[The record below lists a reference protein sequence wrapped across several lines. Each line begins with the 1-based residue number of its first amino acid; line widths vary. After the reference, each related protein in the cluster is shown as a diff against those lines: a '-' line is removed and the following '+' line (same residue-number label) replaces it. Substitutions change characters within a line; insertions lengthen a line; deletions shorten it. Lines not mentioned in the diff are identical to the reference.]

1 MKTLA
6 LLAAFAVTLTAT
18 AANTIAWWTFDDD
31 PLGVTD
37 ASGNFN
43 TLTNGGIAIVDG
55 AASFDGT
62 AKMFSTI
69 RPLPIEST
77 KAYTFEC
84 FVRPATTQNI
94 AAGILELSPNAG
106 GNDGGAFIFYPDG
119 AMVHHEYDNR
129 NKWTGRKLQ
138 KNILD
143 DQWHHLAAIFT
154 PGGTSNVAEQV
165 LFYVDGELQDIYTQ
179 YQDGNVYLWPN
190 TFYIGSRGGR
200 QHSFTGLIDDV
211 RITVGALSTNE
222 FLKAR
227 TVGKP
232 VVAYYP
238 FDTPET
244 AFQDASGNGNHLT
257 GDGVTFQDG
266 YASFNGG
273 THTMNTI
280 NTLDLSAYKDATVE
294 CFLRPHANA
303 TATSMLLELS
313 PNIGGRNGC
322 FFFTLNE
329 TGPGVING
337 SFFPGNWHIDVSQN
351 NTVYAGWHHVALVV
365 DSSLSGADRSRLF
378 VDGIQAP
385 QNPEF
390 TAANDVNLGNQTLF
404 IGSRNNTSYKLDADI
419 DDIRITAR
427 ALQPGSFMSARSQSP
442 DPSEVIAYWPF
453 DTRNPLHDATEN
465 GNELQ
470 SDGVT
475 FTTDRT
481 ALLSGSQRKFST
493 VGTLPLYGRDALTVE
508 FFMRTTDAD
517 TLALLMELGPNF
529 NDAPGCFAIV
539 ENQYATGDAEDGR
552 MDAGFH
558 MLVGYNYNVKKANAV
573 ADGKWHHYALVY
585 DSSRLDAEIVRF
597 FKDGVPQPTE
607 GAHNKVYK
615 TGFRSERLYIGS
627 RDDSGYWF
635 VGELDDIKITGRAL
649 DPSEFLKKRSSPPGM
664 CVTIR

>member
-1 MKTLA
+1 MKTFA
-6 LLAAFAVTLTAT
+6 LLAALASTLAAT
-18 AANTIAWWTFDDD
+18 AANTLAWWTFDDD

-37 ASGNFN
+37 ATGNFN

-62 AKMFSTI
+62 AKVFSTI

-84 FVRPATTQNI
+84 FVRPATTQNS

-106 GNDGGAFIFYPDG
+106 SYDGGAFIFYPDG
-119 AMVHHEYDNR
+119 AMEHRTIN
-129 NKWTGRKLQ
+129 NKPKWTGRKLQ

-179 YQDGNVYLWPN
+179 YQDGNVYLLPY
-190 TFYIGSRGGR
+190 TFYIGSRGGW

-211 RITVGALSTNE
+211 RITEGALSTNE
-222 FLKAR
+222 FLKTR
-227 TVGKP
+227 TAGKP

-238 FDTPET
+238 FNTPET

-257 GDGVTFQDG
+257 GSGVTFQDG
-266 YASFNGG
+266 FASFNGG
-273 THTMNTI
+273 AHTMNTI

-294 CFLRPHANA
+294 FFIRPHTNAPA
-303 TATSMLLELS
+303 TAMVLELS
-313 PNIGGRNGC
+313 RDINGKNGC
-322 FFFTLNE
+322 FFVTLNE
-329 TGPGVING
+329 TGPGVLNG
-337 SFFPGNWHIDVSQN
+337 SFFPGGWHIDVSQTN
-351 NTVYAGWHHVALVV
+351 QVFAGWHHVALVI
-365 DSSLSGADRSRLF
+365 DSSLSGADRSRMF
-378 VDGIQAP
+378 VDGMQAP
-385 QNPEF
+385 QNPQHK
-390 TAANDVNLGNQTLF
+390 AASDVNLGNQTLF
-404 IGSRNNTSYKLDADI
+404 IGSRANTSYRLNADI

-427 ALQPGSFMSARSQSP
+427 VLQPGSFMSARSQSP
-442 DPSEVIAYWPF
+442 DPSDVIAYWPF
-453 DTRNPLHDATEN
+453 DARNPLHDATEN

-493 VGTLPLYGRDALTVE
+493 IGTLPLYGRDALTVE
-508 FFMRTTDAD
+508 YFMRTTDAG

-529 NDAPGCFAIV
+529 NNAPGRFAIV
-539 ENQYATGDAEDGR
+539 ENQYETGDVRDGR

-558 MLVGYNYNVKKANAV
+558 MLANYNIKKANVV

-585 DSSRLDAEIVRF
+585 DSSRLDSDIVRF

-607 GAHNKVYK
+607 GSHNKDRK
-615 TGFRSERLYIGS
+615 SGFRSERLYIGS
-627 RDDSGYWF
+627 RSDSGYWF

-649 DPSEFLKKRSSPPGM
+649 EPSEFLKKRSSPPGV
-664 CVTIR
+664 CVIIR

>member
-1 MKTLA
+1 MKKIA
-6 LLAAFAVTLTAT
+6 LLAALAATLTAT
-18 AANTIAWWTFDDD
+18 AANTLAWWTFDDD

-37 ASGNFN
+37 ATGNFN

-62 AKMFSTI
+62 AKVFSTI
-69 RPLPIEST
+69 RPLPVEST

-84 FVRPATTQNI
+84 FVRPATTQNSS
-94 AAGILELSPNAG
+94 AGILELSPNAG
-106 GNDGGAFIFYPDG
+106 SYDGGAFIFYPDG
-119 AMVHHEYDNR
+119 AMEHRTIN
-129 NKWTGRKLQ
+129 NKPKWTGRKLQ

-154 PGGTSNVAEQV
+154 PSGMSNVAEQV

-179 YQDGNVYLWPN
+179 YQDGNVYLLPY
-190 TFYIGSRGGR
+190 TFYIGSRGGW

-211 RITVGALSTNE
+211 RITEGALSTNE
-222 FLKAR
+222 FLKTR
-227 TVGKP
+227 TAGKP

-238 FDTPET
+238 FNTPET

-257 GDGVTFQDG
+257 GSGVTFQDG
-266 YASFNGG
+266 FASFNGG
-273 THTMNTI
+273 AHTMNTI

-294 CFLRPHANA
+294 FFIRPHTNAPA
-303 TATSMLLELS
+303 TAMVLELS
-313 PNIGGRNGC
+313 RDINGKNGC
-322 FFFTLNE
+322 FFVTLNE
-329 TGPGVING
+329 TGPGVLNG
-337 SFFPGNWHIDVSQN
+337 SFFPGGWHIDVSQTN
-351 NTVYAGWHHVALVV
+351 QVFAGWHHVALVI

-378 VDGIQAP
+378 VDGMQAP
-385 QNPEF
+385 QNPQHK
-390 TAANDVNLGNQTLF
+390 AASDVNLGNQTLF
-404 IGSRNNTSYKLDADI
+404 IGSRANTSYRLNADI

-427 ALQPGSFMSARSQSP
+427 VLQPGSFMSARSQSP
-442 DPSEVIAYWPF
+442 DPSDVIAYWPF
-453 DTRNPLHDATEN
+453 DARNPLHDATEN

-493 VGTLPLYGRDALTVE
+493 IGTLPLYGRDALTVE

-529 NDAPGCFAIV
+529 NNAPGRFGIV
-539 ENQYATGDAEDGR
+539 ENQYATGEAKDGR

-558 MLVGYNYNVKKANAV
+558 MSVNYNVKMANAV

-585 DSSRLDAEIVRF
+585 DSSKLDADIVRF
-597 FKDGVPQPTE
+597 FKDGVPQPFD
-607 GAHNKVYK
+607 GSHNYVCKA
-615 TGFRSERLYIGS
+615 GFRSERLYIGS
-627 RDDSGYWF
+627 RSDSGYWF

-649 DPSEFLKKRSSPPGM
+649 DPSEFLKKRSSPPGV
-664 CVTIR
+664 CVIIR

>member
-1 MKTLA
+1 MKKLVLFAVLA
-6 LLAAFAVTLTAT
+6 SVFAVTAGE
-18 AANTIAWWTFDDD
+18 TIAWWTFDDD

-37 ASGNFN
+37 ATGNFN

-62 AKMFSTI
+62 AKWFSTI
-69 RPLPIEST
+69 RPLQVEPT
-77 KAYTFEC
+77 KTYTFEC
-84 FVRPATTQNI
+84 FVRPATTQNS

-106 GNDGGAFIFYPDG
+106 SYDGGAFIFYPDG
-119 AMVHHEYDNR
+119 AMAHRWYDNG

-154 PGGTSNVAEQV
+154 PGGTSNIAEQV

-179 YQDGNVYLWPN
+179 YQDGNVYLRPN
-190 TFYIGSRGGR
+190 TLYIGSRGGR

-227 TVGKP
+227 TAGKP

-238 FDTPET
+238 FNTPET

-257 GDGVTFQDG
+257 GSGVTFQDG
-266 YASFNGG
+266 YVSFNGG
-273 THTMNTI
+273 AHTMNTL
-280 NTLDLSAYKDATVE
+280 NSLDLTAYKDVTVE
-294 CFLRPHANA
+294 FFLRPHANA
-303 TATSMLLELS
+303 TATSMILELS
-313 PNIGGRNGC
+313 PDINGRNGC

-337 SFFPGNWHIDVSQN
+337 SFFPGGWHIDVSST

-385 QNPEF
+385 QNPRF
-390 TAANDVNLGNQTLF
+390 KAANNVNLGNQTLF

-427 ALQPGSFMSARSQSP
+427 ALQPGSFMSTRSQSP
-442 DPSEVIAYWPF
+442 DPSKVIAYWPF

-475 FTTDRT
+475 FTTERT

-529 NDAPGCFAIV
+529 NNAPGRFAIV
-539 ENQYATGDAEDGR
+539 ENQYATGDEQDGR

-558 MLVGYNYNVKKANAV
+558 MLVNYNIKKANAV

-585 DSSRLDAEIVRF
+585 DSSRLDADIVRF
-597 FKDGVPQPTE
+597 YKDGVPQPSD
-607 GAHNKVYK
+607 GLHNNVCK

-627 RDDSGYWF
+627 RSDSGLWF
-635 VGELDDIKITGRAL
+635 VGELDDIRITGRAL
-649 DPSEFLKKRSSPPGM
+649 APSEFLKKRSSPPGV
-664 CVTIR
+664 CVIFR

>member
-6 LLAAFAVTLTAT
+6 LLAALAASLTAS
-18 AANTIAWWTFDDD
+18 AANTLAWWTFDDD

-37 ASGNFN
+37 ASGNCN

-55 AASFDGT
+55 AASFNGT

-84 FVRPATTQNI
+84 FVRPATTQNS

-106 GNDGGAFIFYPDG
+106 SYDGGAFIFYPDG
-119 AMVHHEYDNR
+119 AMEHRTIN
-129 NKWTGRKLQ
+129 NKPKWTGRKLQ

-179 YQDGNVYLWPN
+179 YQDGNVYLLPR
-190 TFYIGSRGGR
+190 TFYIGSRGGW

-257 GDGVTFQDG
+257 GGGVTFQDG

-280 NTLDLSAYKDATVE
+280 GTLDLSAYKDATVE
-294 CFLRPHANA
+294 FFLRPHTNA
-303 TATSMLLELS
+303 TATYMLLELS
-313 PNIGGRNGC
+313 PNISGRNGC

-337 SFFPGNWHIDVSQN
+337 SFYPGGYHIDVSPT
-351 NTVYAGWHHVALVV
+351 NTVYAGWHHVALVI
-365 DSSLSGADRSRLF
+365 DSSLSGTDRSRLF

-385 QNPEF
+385 QDTRF
-390 TAANDVNLGNQTLF
+390 KAANDVNLGNQTLF
-404 IGSRNNTSYKLDADI
+404 IGSRNNTGYKLDADI

-453 DTRNPLHDATEN
+453 DTCNPLHDATEN

-493 VGTLPLYGRDALTVE
+493 IGALPLYGRDALTVE

-529 NDAPGCFAIV
+529 NNAPGRFAVV
-539 ENQYATGDAEDGR
+539 ENQYATGETADGR

-558 MLVGYNYNVKKANAV
+558 MSVNYNVKKANAA

-585 DSSRLDAEIVRF
+585 DSSRLDADIVRF
-597 FKDGVPQPTE
+597 FKDGAPQPYD
-607 GAHNKVYK
+607 GSHNYVYK

-627 RDDSGYWF
+627 RSDSGYWF

-649 DPSEFLKKRSSPPGM
+649 DPSEFLKKRSAAPG
-664 CVTIR
+664 CGIVIR

>member
-1 MKTLA
+1 MKTFA
-6 LLAAFAVTLTAT
+6 LLATLASTLAAT
-18 AANTIAWWTFDDD
+18 AANTLAWWTFDDD

-37 ASGNFN
+37 ATGNFN

-62 AKMFSTI
+62 AKVFSTI
-69 RPLPIEST
+69 RPLPVEST

-84 FVRPATTQNI
+84 FVRPATTQNS

-106 GNDGGAFIFYPDG
+106 SYDGGAFIFYPDG
-119 AMVHHEYDNR
+119 AMEHRTIN
-129 NKWTGRKLQ
+129 NKPKWTGRKLQ

-179 YQDGNVYLWPN
+179 YQDGNVYLL
-190 TFYIGSRGGR
+190 TYTLYIGSRGGW

-211 RITVGALSTNE
+211 RITEGALSTNE

-227 TVGKP
+227 TAGKP

-238 FDTPET
+238 FNTPET

-257 GDGVTFQDG
+257 GNGVTFQDG

-273 THTMNTI
+273 AHTMNTI
-280 NTLDLSAYKDATVE
+280 NKLDLSAYKDATLE
-294 CFLRPHANA
+294 FFIRPHTNA
-303 TATSMLLELS
+303 PTTAMVMELS
-313 PNIGGRNGC
+313 ENIMGKNGC
-322 FFFTLNE
+322 FFVTLNE
-329 TGPGVING
+329 TGPGVLNG
-337 SFFPGNWHIDVSQN
+337 SFYPGGWHIDVSQSN
-351 NTVYAGWHHVALVV
+351 QVFAGWHHVALVI
-365 DSSLSGADRSRLF
+365 DSSLPGADRSRLF
-378 VDGIQAP
+378 IDGMQAP
-385 QNPEF
+385 QNPQYK
-390 TAANDVNLGNQTLF
+390 AASDVNLGNQIF
-404 IGSRNNTSYKLDADI
+404 YIGSRANTSYRLNADI

-442 DPSEVIAYWPF
+442 DPSGVIAYWPF
-453 DTRNPLHDATEN
+453 DTGNPLHDATEN

-493 VGTLPLYGRDALTVE
+493 IGTLPLYGRDALTVE
-508 FFMRTTDAD
+508 YFMRTTDAG

-529 NDAPGCFAIV
+529 NNAQGRFAIV
-539 ENQYATGDAEDGR
+539 ENQYVTGDVQDGR

-558 MLVGYNYNVKKANAV
+558 MLVNYNIKKTNAV

-585 DSSRLDAEIVRF
+585 DSSRLDSGIVRF

-627 RDDSGYWF
+627 RSDSGYWF

-649 DPSEFLKKRSSPPGM
+649 EPSEFLKKRSSPPGV
-664 CVTIR
+664 CIIIR

>member
-6 LLAAFAVTLTAT
+6 LLAAFAVTLAAN
-18 AANTIAWWTFDDD
+18 AANTLAWWTFDDD

-37 ASGNFN
+37 ATGNFN

-62 AKMFSTI
+62 AKVFSTI
-69 RPLPIEST
+69 RPLPVEST

-84 FVRPATTQNI
+84 FVRPATTQN
-94 AAGILELSPNAG
+94 ASAGILELSPNAG
-106 GNDGGAFIFYPDG
+106 SYDGGAFIFYPDG
-119 AMVHHEYDNR
+119 AMEHRTIN
-129 NKWTGRKLQ
+129 NKPKWTGRKLQ

-154 PGGTSNVAEQV
+154 PGGTSNIAEQV

-179 YQDGNVYLWPN
+179 YQDGNVYLIPY
-190 TFYIGSRGGR
+190 TFYIGSRGGW

-211 RITVGALSTNE
+211 RITEGALSPNE
-222 FLKAR
+222 FLKTR
-227 TVGKP
+227 TAGKP

-238 FDTPET
+238 FNTPET

-257 GDGVTFQDG
+257 GGGVTFQDG
-266 YASFNGG
+266 FASFNGAG
-273 THTMNTI
+273 HTMNTI

-294 CFLRPHANA
+294 FFIRPHTNASA
-303 TATSMLLELS
+303 TAMVLELS
-313 PNIGGRNGC
+313 RDINGKNGC
-322 FFFTLNE
+322 FFVTLNE
-329 TGPGVING
+329 TGPGVLNG
-337 SFFPGNWHIDVSQN
+337 SFYPGGWHIDVSQTN
-351 NTVYAGWHHVALVV
+351 QVFAGWHHVALVI
-365 DSSLSGADRSRLF
+365 DSSLSGADRSRMF
-378 VDGIQAP
+378 VDGMQAP
-385 QNPEF
+385 QNPQHK
-390 TAANDVNLGNQTLF
+390 AASDVNLGNQTLF
-404 IGSRNNTSYKLDADI
+404 IGSRANTNYRLNADI

-427 ALQPGSFMSARSQSP
+427 ALQPGSFMSVRSQSSE
-442 DPSEVIAYWPF
+442 PSDVIAYWPF

-475 FTTDRT
+475 FTTDQT

-493 VGTLPLYGRDALTVE
+493 IGTLPLYGRDALTVE
-508 FFMRTTDAD
+508 YFMRTTDSE
-517 TLALLMELGPNF
+517 TLSLLMELGPNF
-529 NDAPGCFAIV
+529 NNAPGRLAIV
-539 ENQYATGDAEDGR
+539 ENQYETGDVQDGR

-558 MLVGYNYNVKKANAV
+558 MLVNYNIKKTNAV

-585 DSSRLDAEIVRF
+585 DSSRLDSDIVRF

-607 GAHNKVYK
+607 GSHNKDRK
-615 TGFRSERLYIGS
+615 SGFRSERLYIGS
-627 RDDSGYWF
+627 RSDSGYWF

-649 DPSEFLKKRSSPPGM
+649 DPSEFMKKRSSPPGV
-664 CVTIR
+664 CVIIR